1 MNENAEKMPLRN
13 WLPVIGLACT
23 AFVFN
28 TSEFVPIGLLTDIG
42 RDFHMSTADTGMLIS
57 VYAWVVMI
65 MSLPLMILVS
75 RMEMRRLML
84 WLVGSFAFFQLLS
97 FFSNSF
103 GMLMASRIGV
113 AFSHSVFWSILS
125 PMAARIVS
133 ERFRP
138 VALSIVASGSAIAM
152 VFGMPIG
159 RMIGLA
165 LGWRMTFFTISITA
179 VVTFIYLYATL
190 PVLPSRGKFSV
201 KKLPQLFAIR
211 PLTGIFLLTAFF
223 ATAYY
228 TTYSYI
234 EPFLKEQVGM
244 NNTLVTASLM
254 LFGMAGILGSVA
266 FSRYYTRNRYAFNT
280 CCFIVIGACIAMLL
294 PVSGSIPVTLLL
306 LALWGVVGTA
316 FNIAMQSEIINIAP
330 PEGTSVAMSIFSGIF
345 NFGIGTG
352 AFIGGMVCRHIGL
365 PHIGTVGGIIAVGT
379 LLFWLFWLQKHMKA
393 FYMGRA
399 SEHRV

>member
-1 MNENAEKMPLRN
+1 MNANTEKMPLRN
-13 WLPVIGLACT
+13 WLPIIGLACT

-42 RDFHMSTADTGMLIS
+42 HDFHMSAADTGMLIS

-65 MSLPLMILVS
+65 MSLPLMICVS

-84 WLVGSFAFFQLLS
+84 WVVGSFAFFQLLS

-133 ERFRP
+133 ERFRS
-138 VALSIVASGSAIAM
+138 VALSLVASGSAIAM

-179 VVTFIYLYATL
+179 VVTFIYLYVTL

-280 CCFIVIGACIAMLL
+280 CCFIVIGTCIAMLL
-294 PVSGSIPVTLLL
+294 PVSGSIPVTLL
-306 LALWGVVGTA
+306 
-316 FNIAMQSEIINIAP
+316 
-330 PEGTSVAMSIFSGIF
+330 
-345 NFGIGTG
+345 
-352 AFIGGMVCRHIGL
+352 
-365 PHIGTVGGIIAVGT
+365 
-379 LLFWLFWLQKHMKA
+379 
-393 FYMGRA
+393 
-399 SEHRV
+399 